1 MAGVRSHLVRD
12 VSYRAEGDASLMVA
26 FTTLLLVPLPAL
38 LASVGPQSSRVGLA
52 GTVATLRVLL
62 SATPAFAL
70 LPFVMGCGLGT
81 LLHLAVTAPV
91 RFAAIRADR
100 EAHVGGRALVAMSL
114 LVGEVFAA
122 SGLLA
127 ATMVFGVR

>member
-1 MAGVRSHLVRD
+1 MAGVRSGLVRD
-12 VSYRAEGDASLMVA
+12 VAYRAEGDASLTVA
-26 FTTLLLVPLPAL
+26 LTTLLLVPLPAL
-38 LASVGPQSSRVGLA
+38 LASVGPQSSHVGLS
-52 GTVATLRVLL
+52 GTMATLRVLL

-81 LLHLAVTAPV
+81 LLHLAVTAPA
-91 RFAAIRADR
+91 RFAALRADR
-100 EAHVGGRALVAMSL
+100 VASVGGRALVAMSL

-127 ATMVFGVR
+127 ATLIFGVR

>member
-1 MAGVRSHLVRD
+1 MAGVRSGLVRD
-12 VSYRAEGDASLMVA
+12 VSYRAEGDASLVVA
-26 FTTLLLVPLPAL
+26 LTTLLLVPFPAL
-38 LASVGPQSSRVGLA
+38 LASVGPHSSRVGLA
-52 GTVATLRVLL
+52 GTIATLRVLL
-62 SATPAFAL
+62 SATPTFAL

-81 LLHLAVTAPV
+81 LLHLVVTAPM

-114 LVGEVFAA
+114 LWGEVFAA

-127 ATMVFGVR
+127 ATMLFGIR

>member
-1 MAGVRSHLVRD
+1 MAGVRSGLVRD
-12 VSYRAEGDASLMVA
+12 VASRAEGDASLTVA
-26 FTTLLLVPLPAL
+26 LTTLLLVPLPAL

-52 GTVATLRVLL
+52 GTIATLRVLL

-81 LLHLAVTAPV
+81 LLHLAVTAPA
-91 RFAAIRADR
+91 RFAVIRADR
-100 EAHVGGRALVAMSL
+100 VAHVGGRSLLAMSL
-114 LVGEVFAA
+114 FVGEVFAA

-127 ATMVFGVR
+127 ATLIFGVR

>member
-1 MAGVRSHLVRD
+1 MRSGLVRD
-12 VSYRAEGDASLMVA
+12 VASRAEGDASLTVA
-26 FTTLLLVPLPAL
+26 LTTLLLVPLPAL
-38 LASVGPQSSRVGLA
+38 LASVGPQSSHVGLS
-52 GTVATLRVLL
+52 GTMATLRVLL

-70 LPFVMGCGLGT
+70 PPFVMGCGRGT
-81 LLHLAVTAPV
+81 LLHLAVTAPA

-100 EAHVGGRALVAMSL
+100 VAHVGGRALVAMSL

-127 ATMVFGVR
+127 ATLIFGVR